1 MASDLPFTSAT
12 ELASAIRAKE
22 VSPVEALETYLARV
36 DLIDPVLNAFAFRD
50 DDRALA
56 DARAAADRLASGP
69 ADELPPLFGVPMPI
83 KDLDDVAGW
92 PTTLGSFASH
102 DGPRPTD
109 GFPAARL
116 RAAGAVL
123 MGKTTTPE
131 FGTVSFTESDRLG
144 ITRNPWNPDHTPG
157 GSSGGAAAAVAS
169 GMAPIAHGS
178 DGAGSIRIPSS
189 CCNLVGLKPGRHRVT
204 EAYESMAGAVT
215 SGVLARTV
223 ADAALGLD
231 VLAVRDPYGWNMAPP
246 LERPFSEEIAR
257 DPGRL
262 RIRLSIPS
270 PLGIPIAPTVEAAM
284 RRLAERLA
292 ALGHDVTEGEPRWP
306 DVAEVYEAFLVMWST
321 GAATFDLADPD
332 QVEAHDRPPANEA
345 TAFDYVRALKCLQL
359 ATRFTAEQFDTDFDL
374 LLTPT
379 MAVEP
384 PRVGSWLENVP
395 EEDPLVAI
403 LNCLPMG
410 TFTAMFN
417 LTGFPA
423 ISVPAEIGE
432 SGLPIGAQ
440 LVAGPW
446 REALLFRVAAQLEA
460 ELRWHDRVP
469 DLVTS

>member
-1 MASDLPFTSAT
+1 MPGDLPFGSAT
-12 ELASAIRAKE
+12 ELAAAIRAKE
-22 VSPVEALETYLARV
+22 VSPVEALETYLERV
-36 DLIDPVLNAFAFRD
+36 DRIDPLLNAFALRD
-50 DDRALA
+50 DRRALA
-56 DARAAADRLASGP
+56 DARAAADRLANEP
-69 ADELPPLFGVPMPI
+69 TDDLPPLFGVPVPI
-83 KDLDDVAGW
+83 KDLEDVAGW
-92 PTTLGSFASH
+92 PTTLGSFAA
-102 DGPRPTD
+102 DDDPRPD
-109 GFPAARL
+109 DSFSAARL

-144 ITRNPWNPDHTPG
+144 ITRNPWNPEHTPG

-178 DGAGSIRIPSS
+178 DGAGSIRIPAS

-204 EAYESMAGAVT
+204 QAYESMAGGVT

-246 LERPFSEEIAR
+246 PERTFREEATL

-262 RIRLSIPS
+262 RVRLSIPS
-270 PLGIPIAPTVEAAM
+270 PLGIPIEPTVEAAT
-284 RRLAERLA
+284 RRLADRLA

-306 DVAEVYEAFLVMWST
+306 EVAEVYEAFLLMWST
-321 GAATFDLADPD
+321 GAATFDLAHPD
-332 QVEAHDRPPANEA
+332 RVEPHDRLPEHEA
-345 TAFDYVRALKCLQL
+345 TASEYVRAVKILQL
-359 ATRFTAEQFDTDFDL
+359 ATRFTAEQFDIDFDL

-384 PRVGSWLENVP
+384 PKVGAWLENVP
-395 EEDPLVAI
+395 DDEPAVAI
-403 LNCLPMG
+403 FNCLPMG

-423 ISVPAEIGE
+423 ISVPAEFGD

-446 REALLFRVAAQLEA
+446 REAQLLRVAAQLEA
-460 ELRWHDRVP
+460 ELRWHERVP
-469 DLVTS
+469 PPLD

>member
-1 MASDLPFTSAT
+1 MPADLPFTSAT
-12 ELASAIRAKE
+12 ELATAIRAKE
-22 VSPVEALETYLARV
+22 VSPVEVLETYLARV
-36 DLIDPVLNAFAFRD
+36 DRIDPVLNAFALRD

-56 DARAAADRLASGP
+56 DARAAADRLANEP
-69 ADELPPLFGVPMPI
+69 ADDLPPLFGVPLPI

-92 PTTLGSFASH
+92 PTTLGSFAA
-102 DGPRPTD
+102 DDVPRPVD
-109 GFPAARL
+109 CPEAARL
-116 RAAGAVL
+116 RGAGAVL

-144 ITRNPWNPDHTPG
+144 ITRNPWNPERTPG

-178 DGAGSIRIPSS
+178 DGGGSIRIPAS

-204 EAYESMAGAVT
+204 GEVEVMGGGAT

-246 LERPFSEEIAR
+246 PERSFREEATI

-262 RIRLSIPS
+262 RICLSMSS
-270 PLGIPIAPTVEAAM
+270 PLGVPIDPTVEAAV
-284 RRLAERLA
+284 RRLARRLS
-292 ALGHDVTEGEPRWP
+292 ALGHDVTEAEPTWP
-306 DVAEVYEAFLVMWST
+306 DAGDVLESFLTIWST
-321 GAATFDLADPD
+321 GTATFDLAHPER
-332 QVEAHDRPPANEA
+332 VEPHDRPPEPLP
-345 TAFDYVRALKCLQL
+345 TADDYARSVMKLQL
-359 ATRFTAEQFDTDFDL
+359 ATRLLAEQFDRDFDL

-384 PRVGSWLENVP
+384 PPVGSWLEGVP
-395 EEDPLVAI
+395 ADQPDVAI
-403 LNCLPMG
+403 MNCLPMA
-410 TFTAMFN
+410 TFTAIFN
-417 LTGFPA
+417 MTGLPA
-423 ISVPAEIGE
+423 LSVPAEIGE

-446 REALLFRVAAQLEA
+446 REAQLLRVAAQLEA
-460 ELRWHDRVP
+460 ELRWQDQAP
-469 DLVTS
+469 PPLG

>member
-1 MASDLPFTSAT
+1 MPHDLPFTSAT
-12 ELASAIRAKE
+12 ELATAIRAKE
-22 VSPVEALETYLARV
+22 VSPVEVMETYLARV
-36 DLIDPVLNAFAFRD
+36 DRIDPVLNAFAFRD

-56 DARAAADRLASGP
+56 DARAAADRLANEP
-69 ADELPPLFGVPMPI
+69 ADELGPLFGVPIPI

-92 PTTLGSFASH
+92 PTTLGSFAS
-102 DGPRPTD
+102 DDDPRPD
-109 GFPAARL
+109 DCFPAARL

-178 DGAGSIRIPSS
+178 DGAGSIRIPAS

-204 EAYESMAGAVT
+204 EAFESMAGGVT

-246 LERPFSEEIAR
+246 PERSFREEATLE
-257 DPGRL
+257 PGRL
-262 RIRLSIPS
+262 RVRLSIPS
-270 PLGIPIAPTVEAAM
+270 PLGIPIEPTVEAAV
-284 RRLAERLA
+284 RRFADRLA

-306 DVAEVYEAFLVMWST
+306 DVAVVYEAFLVMWST
-321 GAATFDLADPD
+321 GAATFDLAHPD
-332 QVEAHDRPPANEA
+332 RVEPHDRPPANGA
-345 TAFDYVRALKCLQL
+345 TAEDYVRAVKCLQL
-359 ATRFTAEQFDTDFDL
+359 ATRLTAEQFDTDFDL

-384 PRVGSWLENVP
+384 PTVGSWLEDVP
-395 EEDPLVAI
+395 DEDPSVAI
-403 LNCLPMG
+403 LNCVPMG

-423 ISVPAEIGE
+423 ISLPAGIGE

-446 REALLFRVAAQLEA
+446 REAQLLRVAAQLEA
-460 ELRWHDRVP
+460 ELRWQEQVP
-469 DLVTS
+469 PSST

>member
-1 MASDLPFTSAT
+1 MPADLPFGSAT
-12 ELASAIRAKE
+12 ELAAAIRAKE

-36 DLIDPVLNAFAFRD
+36 DRIDPVLNAFALRD

-56 DARAAADRLASGP
+56 DARIAADRLANEP
-69 ADELPPLFGVPMPI
+69 ADDLPPLFGVPVPI

-92 PTTLGSFASH
+92 PTTLGSFAS
-102 DGPRPTD
+102 DDAPKPVD
-109 GFPAARL
+109 SIPAARL

-144 ITRNPWNPDHTPG
+144 ITRNPWNPEHTPG

-204 EAYESMAGAVT
+204 EEFESLAGAVT

-246 LERPFSEEIAR
+246 LERSFREEATMEPR
-257 DPGRL
+257 RL
-262 RIRLSIPS
+262 RVRLSIPS
-270 PLGIPIAPTVEAAM
+270 PLGIPVEPTVEAAT
-284 RRLAERLA
+284 RRLADQLA
-292 ALGHDVTEGEPRWP
+292 TLGHDVTEGEPRWP
-306 DVAEVYEAFLVMWST
+306 DVGEVYEAFLVMWGT
-321 GAATFDLADPD
+321 GAATFDLAHPD
-332 QVEAHDRPPANEA
+332 RVEPHDREPANGA
-345 TAFDYVRALKCLQL
+345 TAFDYARAIKTLQL

-384 PRVGSWLENVP
+384 PKVGSWLENVP
-395 EEDPLVAI
+395 DDDPLVAI

-410 TFTAMFN
+410 TYTAMFN

-423 ISVPAEIGE
+423 MSVPAGIGK

-446 REALLFRVAAQLEA
+446 REAQLFRVAAQLEA
-460 ELRWHDRVP
+460 ELRWQDRVP
-469 DLVTS
+469 DLAG